1 MAIMHKPDEIPWRR
15 ILVEGVAIVASILLA
30 FAIDAWWQEHVENQ
44 RQHEVL
50 VALLD
55 DFEKSKMHIR
65 EWREFHLAV
74 QESNTK
80 LLKAAI
86 SSDRLLSDDEIDRL
100 LGDLSWW
107 DIRSHITTGALNSVV
122 FGGELS
128 IIEDDALRR
137 LLADWPSQI
146 ENLASIQHQDYDFF
160 LNVWMPYLRANGYLP
175 QITIIDAPM
184 PGHSEIRSAV
194 IDLSLETTRSHSS
207 MITSDEFHNVLVQKW
222 WIQYDI
228 LIAFDDIESL
238 LDQTIQRIQLM
249 L

>member
-1 MAIMHKPDEIPWRR
+1 MAIMRKPDEIPWRR

-44 RQHEVL
+44 RQREVL

-55 DFEKSKMHIR
+55 DFETSKGHIR

-80 LLKAAI
+80 LLKAAV
-86 SSDRLLSDDEIDRL
+86 SSDSLFTDHEIDRL
-100 LGDLSWW
+100 LGDLGWW

-128 IIEDDALRR
+128 IIKDDALRQ
-137 LLADWPSQI
+137 LIADWPSQI
-146 ENLASIQHQDYDFF
+146 ENLSSTQKQDYDFF
-160 LNVWMPYLRANGYLP
+160 LNVWMPFLRANGYLP

-184 PGHSEIRSAV
+184 PGHPEVRAAV
-194 IDLSLETTRSHSS
+194 IDIPLETTWSHSS
-207 MITSDEFHNVLVQKW
+207 MIKKDEFHNVLVQKW

-228 LIAFDDIESL
+228 LIAFDNIESL
-238 LDQTIQRIQLM
+238 LDQTIQRIQHM